1 TNDRMREVLAR
12 TGNAITVRIFG
23 NDLGVLQ
30 QKADEIKGALAGVD
44 GIAAA
49 HLASRAV
56 EPTMEVEVD
65 LGKARQAGI
74 KPGDVRRAAATL
86 LSGIRVG
93 SLFEDQKV
101 FDVQVWSTPETRLS
115 VTSVEDLLIDT
126 PSGEPVRLGD
136 VADLRVRPTVPII
149 RREGVSR
156 YVD

>member
-65 LGKARQAGI
+65 LEKARQAGI

-101 FDVQVWSTPETRLS
+101 FDVQVWSTPEARNSLS
-115 VTSVEDLLIDT
+115 SVQDLVIDT
-126 PSGEPVRLGD
+126 PTGSFIRLGD
-136 VADLRVRPTVPII
+136 VATVRVRPTEPVI
-149 RREGVSR
+149 
-156 YVD
+156 